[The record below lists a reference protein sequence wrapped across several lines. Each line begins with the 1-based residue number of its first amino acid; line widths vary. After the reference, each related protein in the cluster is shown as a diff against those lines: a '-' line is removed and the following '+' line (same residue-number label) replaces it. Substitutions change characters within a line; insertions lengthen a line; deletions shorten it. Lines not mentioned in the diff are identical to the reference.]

1 MIRIATS
8 NDLADILSIEKKVF
22 KHPWSKEQL
31 SWELNSQPAAE
42 NYVMI
47 ARGNMIGY
55 LFSHVVDDD
64 VQILN
69 IAIDI
74 PFQHKGYGEQL
85 LSYFLDQF
93 NTDSS
98 IHLEVRKSNFPAIN
112 LYLKFGFHEAGTR
125 KGYYSDGEDAIIM
138 QRYSLIHGLV

>member
-1 MIRIATS
+1 LIRIATS

-22 KHPWSKEQL
+22 KRPWSKEQL

-85 LSYFLDQF
+85 LSYLLDQF

-112 LYLKFGFHEAGTR
+112 LYLKFGFHETGTR
-125 KGYYSDGEDAIIM
+125 KGYYADGEDAIIM

>member
-8 NDLADILSIEKKVF
+8 NDLADILSIEKNVF

-31 SWELNSQPAAE
+31 SWELNSQPTAE

-85 LSYFLDQF
+85 LSYLLDQF

-112 LYLKFGFHEAGTR
+112 LYLKFGFHETGTR
-125 KGYYSDGEDAIIM
+125 KGYYTDGEDAIIM

>member
-1 MIRIATS
+1 MIRIATLD
-8 NDLADILSIEKKVF
+8 DLADILSIENKVF
-22 KHPWSKEQL
+22 NNPWSKEQL
-31 SWELNSQPAAE
+31 SWELNYQSVAD
-42 NYVMI
+42 NHVMI

-55 LFSHVVDDD
+55 LFSHVVDDN

-74 PFQHKGYGEQL
+74 PFQHRGYGKQL

-93 NTDSS
+93 NEDSS

-112 LYLKFGFHEAGTR
+112 LYLEFGFHETGTR

-138 QRYSLIHGLV
+138 QRNSLIHGLV

>member
-1 MIRIATS
+1 LIRIATL

-31 SWELNSQPAAE
+31 SQELSSQPVAE
-42 NYVMI
+42 NHVMI
-47 ARGNMIGY
+47 AKSNMIGY
-55 LFSHVVDDD
+55 IFSHVVDSDA
-64 VQILN
+64 QILN

-93 NTDSS
+93 NGDSS

-112 LYLKFGFHEAGTR
+112 LYLKFWFHETGTR

-138 QRYSLIHGLV
+138 QRNSLIHGLV

>member
-8 NDLADILSIEKKVF
+8 NDFVDILSIEKKVF

-31 SWELNSQPAAE
+31 DWELNSQPVAE

-47 ARGNMIGY
+47 AKGIMIGY
-55 LFSHVVDDD
+55 LFSHIIDDD

-74 PFQHKGYGEQL
+74 PFQHEGYGEQL

-93 NTDSS
+93 NIDSS

-112 LYLKFGFHEAGTR
+112 LYLKFGFHEIGTR
-125 KGYYSDGEDAIIM
+125 KGYYADGEDAIIM

>member
-125 KGYYSDGEDAIIM
+125 KGYYADGEDAIIM

>member
-31 SWELNSQPAAE
+31 SWELNSQPTAE

-85 LSYFLDQF
+85 LSYLLDQF
-93 NTDSS
+93 NTDSI

-112 LYLKFGFHEAGTR
+112 LYLKFGFHETGSR
-125 KGYYSDGEDAIIM
+125 KGYYADGEDAIIM

>member
-8 NDLADILSIEKKVF
+8 NDLADIFSIEKKVF

-69 IAIDI
+69 IVIDI
-74 PFQHKGYGEQL
+74 PFQHKGYGEQF

-93 NTDSS
+93 NADSS
-98 IHLEVRKSNFPAIN
+98 IYLEVRKSNFPAIN
-112 LYLKFGFHEAGTR
+112 LYLKFGLHETGSR
-125 KGYYSDGEDAIIM
+125 KGYYADGDDAIIM

>member
-8 NDLADILSIEKKVF
+8 NDFADILSIEKKVF

-31 SWELNSQPAAE
+31 SWELKSQPAAE

-93 NTDSS
+93 NTDIS

-112 LYLKFGFHEAGTR
+112 LYLKFGFHETGTR
-125 KGYYSDGEDAIIM
+125 KGYYADGEDAIIM
-138 QRYSLIHGLV
+138 RRYSLIHGLV

>member
-8 NDLADILSIEKKVF
+8 NDFADILSIEKKVF

-47 ARGNMIGY
+47 ASGNMIGY

-74 PFQHKGYGEQL
+74 PFQHRGYGKQL

-93 NTDSS
+93 NEDSS

>member
-8 NDLADILSIEKKVF
+8 NDLADIVSIEKKVF

-31 SWELNSQPAAE
+31 SWELNSQPVAE

-47 ARGNMIGY
+47 ARDNMIGY

-93 NTDSS
+93 NADSS

-112 LYLKFGFHEAGTR
+112 LYLKFGFHETGTR
-125 KGYYSDGEDAIIM
+125 KGYYADGEDAIIM

>member
-22 KHPWSKEQL
+22 KHPWLKEQL

-47 ARGNMIGY
+47 ARGNMVGY

-98 IHLEVRKSNFPAIN
+98 IQLEVRKSNFPAIN
-112 LYLKFGFHEAGTR
+112 LYLKFGFHETGAR
-125 KGYYSDGEDAIIM
+125 KGYYADGEDAIIM
-138 QRYSLIHGLV
+138 RRYSLIHGLV

>member
-1 MIRIATS
+1 MATL

-31 SWELNSQPAAE
+31 SWELNSQPVTE
-42 NYVMI
+42 NHVMI

-93 NTDSS
+93 NADIS

-112 LYLKFGFHEAGTR
+112 LYLKFGFHETGTR
-125 KGYYSDGEDAIIM
+125 KGYYSDGENAIIM
-138 QRYSLIHGLV
+138 QRNSLIHGLV

>member
-1 MIRIATS
+1 LIRIATS
-8 NDLADILSIEKKVF
+8 NDLVDILSIEKKVF

-112 LYLKFGFHEAGTR
+112 LYLKFGFHETGTR
-125 KGYYSDGEDAIIM
+125 KGYYADGEDAIIM

>member
-8 NDLADILSIEKKVF
+8 NDFADILSIEKKVF

-47 ARGNMIGY
+47 SSGNMIGY

-74 PFQHKGYGEQL
+74 PFQHKGYGEQF
-85 LSYFLDQF
+85 LSYFLDQS

-112 LYLKFGFHEAGTR
+112 LYLKFGFHETGTR
-125 KGYYSDGEDAIIM
+125 KRYYADGEDAIIM

>member
-1 MIRIATS
+1 LIRIATS

-31 SWELNSQPAAE
+31 SWELNSQPTAE

-112 LYLKFGFHEAGTR
+112 LYLKFGFHETGTR
-125 KGYYSDGEDAIIM
+125 KGYYADGEDAIIM

>member
-1 MIRIATS
+1 MIRIATL

-31 SWELNSQPAAE
+31 SWELNSQPVAE

-47 ARGNMIGY
+47 ARGNMVGY

-112 LYLKFGFHEAGTR
+112 LYLKFGFHETGTR
-125 KGYYSDGEDAIIM
+125 KGYYADGEDAIIM

>member
-31 SWELNSQPAAE
+31 SWELNSQPVAE

-85 LSYFLDQF
+85 LSFFLDQF
-93 NTDSS
+93 NADSS

-112 LYLKFGFHEAGTR
+112 LYLKFGFHETGSR

-138 QRYSLIHGLV
+138 QRNSLIHGLV

>member
-31 SWELNSQPAAE
+31 SWELNSQPVAE

-112 LYLKFGFHEAGTR
+112 LYLKFGFHETGTR
-125 KGYYSDGEDAIIM
+125 KGYYADGEDAIIM

>member
-8 NDLADILSIEKKVF
+8 NDLADIISIEKKVF

-74 PFQHKGYGEQL
+74 PFQHRGYGKQL

-93 NTDSS
+93 NEDSS
-98 IHLEVRKSNFPAIN
+98 IYLEVRKSNFPAIN
-112 LYLKFGFHEAGTR
+112 LYLKFGFHETGTR
-125 KGYYSDGEDAIIM
+125 KGYYADGEDAIIM

>member
-69 IAIDI
+69 IAINI

-112 LYLKFGFHEAGTR
+112 LYLKFGFHETETR
-125 KGYYSDGEDAIIM
+125 KGYYADGEDAIIM

>member
-31 SWELNSQPAAE
+31 SWELNSEPTAE

-93 NTDSS
+93 NTDIS

-112 LYLKFGFHEAGTR
+112 LYLKFGFHETGTR
-125 KGYYSDGEDAIIM
+125 KGYYTDGEDAIIM

>member
-1 MIRIATS
+1 
-8 NDLADILSIEKKVF
+8 
-22 KHPWSKEQL
+22 
-31 SWELNSQPAAE
+31 
-42 NYVMI
+42 MI
-47 ARGNMIGY
+47 ARDNMIGY

-98 IHLEVRKSNFPAIN
+98 IHLEARKSNFPAIN
-112 LYLKFGFHEAGTR
+112 LYLKFGFHETGTR
-125 KGYYSDGEDAIIM
+125 KGYYPDGEDAIIM
-138 QRYSLIHGLV
+138 LRYSLIHGLV

>member
-31 SWELNSQPAAE
+31 SWELNSQPTAE

-85 LSYFLDQF
+85 LSYLLDQF

-112 LYLKFGFHEAGTR
+112 LYLKFGFHETGTR
-125 KGYYSDGEDAIIM
+125 KGYYADGEDAIIM

>member
-1 MIRIATS
+1 LIRIATL

-22 KHPWSKEQL
+22 IHPWSKEQL
-31 SWELNSQPAAE
+31 SWELNSQPVAE

-47 ARGNMIGY
+47 ARGNMVGY

-112 LYLKFGFHEAGTR
+112 LYLKFGFHERGTR
-125 KGYYSDGEDAIIM
+125 KGYYADGEDAIIM

>member
-31 SWELNSQPAAE
+31 SWELNSQPVAE

-47 ARGNMIGY
+47 ARGNMVGY

-85 LSYFLDQF
+85 LSYFFDQF
-93 NTDSS
+93 NTDIS

-112 LYLKFGFHEAGTR
+112 LYLKFGFHETGTR
-125 KGYYSDGEDAIIM
+125 KGYYADGEDAIIM

>member
-93 NTDSS
+93 NTDIS

-138 QRYSLIHGLV
+138 QRYSLIYGLV

>member
-1 MIRIATS
+1 MIRIATL

-112 LYLKFGFHEAGTR
+112 LYLKFGFHETGTR
-125 KGYYSDGEDAIIM
+125 KGYYTDGEDAIIM

>member
-22 KHPWSKEQL
+22 KYPWSIEQL
-31 SWELNSQPAAE
+31 NWELNSQPAAE
-42 NYVMI
+42 NYIMI

-85 LSYFLDQF
+85 LSYFLDQY
-93 NTDSS
+93 NADSS

-112 LYLKFGFHEAGTR
+112 LYLKFGFHETGTR

>member
-31 SWELNSQPAAE
+31 SWELNSQPTAE

-93 NTDSS
+93 NEDSS

>member
-1 MIRIATS
+1 MATL

-31 SWELNSQPAAE
+31 SWELNSQPVTE
-42 NYVMI
+42 NHVMI

-93 NTDSS
+93 NADSS

-112 LYLKFGFHEAGTR
+112 LYLKFGFHETGTR

-138 QRYSLIHGLV
+138 QRYSPIHGLV

>member
-1 MIRIATS
+1 MIRIATL

-31 SWELNSQPAAE
+31 SWELNSQPVTE
-42 NYVMI
+42 NHVMI

-112 LYLKFGFHEAGTR
+112 LYLKFGFHETGTR
-125 KGYYSDGEDAIIM
+125 KGYYADGEDAIIM